1 MRFLYLVKPFIRNV
15 KRQLTILCCFV
26 CNISFCWSQ
35 DKFVDSLIGYIDKNP
50 TVDSLYILTLHR
62 ISYRLSE
69 KDVKRSFAYYEKVA
83 SLSDSM
89 NFTYGKALSHVNLG
103 ILLSN
108 SANFEASNNAY
119 FKAVDEAEIC
129 GSQRLKA
136 VSLNNIG
143 DNFRTLKDYEKSRQ
157 YTYEAIELNKSLS
170 AWRGV
175 AINYELL
182 YECDFDEKLYSEAR
196 KKLLTGMPFAIQS
209 NESYILSQFYLGFG
223 KLFANDKRI
232 DSATFYFDRALEQAK
247 LQNDLRNEYEVYLAR
262 AQYLEKIRPS
272 EKIMLLDSALTIAKR
287 TAYLKG
293 ESDAAQQL
301 SAAYDGQKN
310 KDMSLYFYRLYR
322 SASDSLFSD
331 NNKRNVII
339 KEAEWMLKRKE
350 IENAH
355 LKEVSALQRR
365 ELNIK
370 NGLLIAGVISLI
382 LIVIAAVFINISVRL
397 KKKREEAAFK
407 QKIAETQMQAL
418 RAQMNPHFIFNSLS
432 SIENFI
438 MKNDKLH
445 ASDYLTKF
453 ASLIRMILDSSRNEL
468 VPFGK
473 DIDAL
478 RLYTELEQLRFN
490 NKFYFDYKIDKNI
503 LEGDYK
509 VPPLLIQPY
518 VENAI
523 LHGLAPASGNELKLE
538 VQTAID
544 DDYIIY
550 RVHDNG
556 IGRKQS
562 AAYKQQNK
570 PVHISM
576 GMQITEERISIF
588 NKQKNSNG
596 EVTIT
601 DLYDENGKPT
611 GTNVYVKI
619 KAM

>member
-1 MRFLYLVKPFIRNV
+1 MK
-15 KRQLTILCCFV
+15 KQLLLICCVLCSL
-26 CNISFCWSQ
+26 SFSWSQ
-35 DKFVDSLIGYIDKNP
+35 GKVVDSLIEYLDKHP
-50 TVDSLYILTLHR
+50 KVDSLYILTLHR

-83 SLSDSM
+83 SLSDSL

-119 FKAVDEAEIC
+119 FKAIDEAELC
-129 GSQRLKA
+129 GNLRLKA

-143 DNFRTLKDYEKSRQ
+143 DNFRTLKDYEKSRK
-157 YTYEAIELNKSLS
+157 YTREAIELNKLLS

-182 YECDFDEKLYSEAR
+182 YECDFDEKLYSDAR
-196 KKLLTGMPFAIQS
+196 EKLLTGMPFAFQS
-209 NESYILSQFYLGFG
+209 NDSYVLSQFYLGFG
-223 KLFANDKRI
+223 KLFASEKRK
-232 DSATFYFDRALEQAK
+232 DSAAYYFDKALEQAK

-262 AQYLEKIRPS
+262 AQYLEKIKPL
-272 EKIMLLDSALTIAKR
+272 EKIKMLDSALAIAKR

-293 ESDAAQQL
+293 VSDAAQQL
-301 SAAYDGQKN
+301 SSVYDEQKN
-310 KDMSLYFYRLYR
+310 KDMSLDFYRIYR

-339 KEAEWMLKRKE
+339 KEAEWMLRRKE

-355 LKEVSALQRR
+355 LKELSELQQR

-397 KKKREEAAFK
+397 KKKREEATFK

-453 ASLIRMILDSSRNEL
+453 ASLIRMILDSSRSEL
-468 VPFGK
+468 VPFAK

-490 NKFYFDYKIDKNI
+490 NKFCFEYKIDKNI
-503 LEGDYK
+503 KDGDYR

-523 LHGLAPASGNELKLE
+523 LHGLAPAATTGLRLE
-538 VQTAID
+538 VQTILD
-544 DDYIIY
+544 GEYIVY
-550 RVHDNG
+550 QVHDNG
-556 IGRKQS
+556 IGRNKS
-562 AAYKQQNK
+562 AEYKQQNK
-570 PVHISM
+570 PAHVSM

-588 NKQKNSNG
+588 NRQKNSNG

-601 DLYDENGKPT
+601 DLYDENGKAT
-611 GTNVYVKI
+611 GTDVYVKI

>member
-1 MRFLYLVKPFIRNV
+1 MKKQIA
-15 KRQLTILCCFV
+15 ILCCFI
-26 CNISFCWSQ
+26 CSLSICRSQ
-35 DKFVDSLIGYIDKNP
+35 TGVVDSLINYLNKHP
-50 TVDSLYILTLHR
+50 KVDSLYILTLHR

-83 SLSDSM
+83 SLSDSLH
-89 NFTYGKALSHVNLG
+89 FTYGKALSHVNLG

-119 FKAVDEAEIC
+119 FKTIDEAETC
-129 GSQRLKA
+129 GSLRLKA

-143 DNFRTLKDYEKSRQ
+143 DNFRTLKDYDKSRQ
-157 YTYEAIELNKSLS
+157 YTNEAIELNKSLS

-182 YECDFDEKLYSEAR
+182 YECDFDEKLYKEAR
-196 KKLLTGMPFAIQS
+196 EKLLTGMPFALQA
-209 NESYILSQFYLGFG
+209 NDSYILSQFYLGFG
-223 KLFANDKRI
+223 KLFANEKRI
-232 DSATFYFDRALEQAK
+232 DSAVYYFDRALEQAK
-247 LQNDLRNEYEVYLAR
+247 MQNDLRNEYEVYLAR
-262 AQYLEKIRPS
+262 AKYVNNIKSPDKI
-272 EKIMLLDSALTIAKR
+272 KLLDSALAIAKR
-287 TAYLKG
+287 TEYLKG
-293 ESDAAQQL
+293 VSDAAQQL
-301 SAAYDGQKN
+301 SSAYDERRD
-310 KDMSLYFYRLYR
+310 KDSSLYFYRIYR

-339 KEAEWMLKRKE
+339 KEAEWMIRRKE
-350 IENAH
+350 LENAH
-355 LKEVSALQRR
+355 LKELAALQRR
-365 ELNIK
+365 ELSIK
-370 NGLLIAGVISLI
+370 NGLLIAGVISLL

-468 VPFGK
+468 VPFAK

-490 NKFYFDYKIDKNI
+490 SKFHFAYNVDKNI
-503 LEGDYK
+503 LQGDYK

-523 LHGLAPASGNELKLE
+523 LHGLAPASGNDLKLE
-538 VQTAID
+538 IQTMLD
-544 DDYIIY
+544 DEYIIY

-556 IGRKQS
+556 IGRKKS
-562 AAYKQQNK
+562 TEYKQQNK
-570 PVHISM
+570 PAHTSM

-588 NKQKNSNG
+588 NKQKNANG

-601 DLYDENGKPT
+601 DLYDENGKAT
-611 GTNVYVKI
+611 GTDVYVKI